1 MKGAIDGG
9 IHVPHST
16 KRFPGH
22 SSSGYDA
29 EKHAARIYGQHVEE
43 YMDKIKDEK
52 GDELFKKQFG
62 KWKSDMNVEN
72 IDSLADL
79 YKKVH
84 S

>member
-9 IHVPHST
+9 IYIPHST

-22 SSSGYDA
+22 SSDGYNA

-43 YMDKIKDEK
+43 YMDKLKNEDEGK
-52 GDELFKKQFG
+52 FEKQFN

-72 IDSLADL
+72 IDSLADT